1 MKAKIPKLRWFLAG
15 LLLMATVI
23 NYTDRMTLSV
33 VIPDVRHHLS
43 LSDEDYAQI
52 VSIFLFAYA
61 VMYGV
66 SGYVVD
72 RLGTR
77 KGFAV
82 FISTWS
88 AAEILHGFAKGKW
101 SLAAYRFL
109 LGLGEPG
116 NFPAATKA
124 IAEWFP
130 ANQRAMGVGI
140 FNAGSSLGAAI
151 APPVAAFLTLH
162 YGWRWAFIF
171 TGCLGLVWLVA
182 WLILYEPPHKNRW
195 LSEKEYLEIKDLV
208 RPAEETQPA
217 RGDSLNWR
225 RVLKSRQCYSL
236 MVARFF
242 TDPVIYFII
251 FWLPSYLHQARG
263 FNLAAIGMFAWVPFL
278 FGDVGYI
285 FGGWLSGRLLRAGWR
300 LPRARKFAMAVGA
313 CLLPSA
319 ILAPLVPSAGLAI
332 AATSFIIFGHAVW
345 ISNLLTLPTDLFHG
359 PEVGTA
365 TGFSGMSGAVGGI
378 IASLGTGYVVTKFSY
393 TPIFIMAGLMH
404 PFALFLIYRLL
415 PDRFFELT
423 S

>member
-1 MKAKIPKLRWFLAG
+1 MRVKIPKLRWFIAG
-15 LLLMATVI
+15 LLLAATVI
-23 NYTDRMTLSV
+23 NYTDRLTLSV
-33 VIPDVRHHLS
+33 VIPDVRHHLT

-61 VMYGV
+61 IMYAV
-66 SGYVVD
+66 SGYLVD

-77 KGFAV
+77 KGFAL

-88 AAEILHGFAKGKW
+88 LAEILHGFAEGKW
-101 SLAAYRFL
+101 SLAFCRFL

-124 IAEWFP
+124 VAEWFP
-130 ANQRAMGVGI
+130 ADQRGIGVGI

-171 TGCLGLVWLVA
+171 TGGLGLIWLLVWLVV
-182 WLILYEPPHKNRW
+182 YEPPHKNRW
-195 LSEKEYLEIKDLV
+195 LREEEYAEIKDLV

-217 RGDSLNWR
+217 RGDRLNWC

-236 MVARFF
+236 MLARFF

-263 FNLAAIGMFAWVPFL
+263 FNLAEIGMFAWVPFL
-278 FGDVGYI
+278 FGDAGYI
-285 FGGWLSGRLLRAGWR
+285 FGGWLSGRLMRAGWSI
-300 LPRARKFAMAVGA
+300 PRARKLAMGVGA

-332 AATSFIIFGHAVW
+332 AATSFIIFGHGVW
-345 ISNLLTLPTDLFHG
+345 IANLLTLPTDLFHG
-359 PEVGTA
+359 SEVGTA
-365 TGFSGMSGAVGGI
+365 TGFSGMGGAVGGI
-378 IASLGTGYVVTKFSY
+378 ITTLGTGYVVTKSSY
-393 TPIFIMAGLMH
+393 TPIFIMAGVMH
-404 PFALFLIYRLL
+404 PFALFLVYRLL
-415 PDRFFELT
+415 PSRYFEI
-423 S
+423 